1 MNIEKVKSKF
11 EYKYIDIN
19 EYTKPAHTW
28 TMPIEKLGIVFTVE
42 NSKTRQAIWIDIQ
55 DDSIIYC
62 QVWTEDMSND
72 DCILWVWN
80 KIKGYMLDVMLET
93 FGG

>member
-1 MNIEKVKSKF
+1 MDIENIYSKF

-28 TMPIEKLGIVFTVE
+28 TMSIKKLGIVFTVE
-42 NSKTRQAIWIDIQ
+42 NSKTRQAIWIDIK
-55 DDSIIYC
+55 DDSTIHYQTHI
-62 QVWTEDMSND
+62 ENMSND
-72 DCILWVWN
+72 DCLLWAWD
-80 KIKGYMLDVMLET
+80 KIKDHLLCIIIDT